1 MTNTLK
7 KAIKLI
13 IMHSFNYDDEP
24 KKMNRGSDKN
34 CVVGFRNNLLLA
46 N

>member
-24 KKMNRGSDKN
+24 KKMNREATKTVLS
-34 CVVGFRNNLLLA
+34 VSETIFY
-46 N
+46 